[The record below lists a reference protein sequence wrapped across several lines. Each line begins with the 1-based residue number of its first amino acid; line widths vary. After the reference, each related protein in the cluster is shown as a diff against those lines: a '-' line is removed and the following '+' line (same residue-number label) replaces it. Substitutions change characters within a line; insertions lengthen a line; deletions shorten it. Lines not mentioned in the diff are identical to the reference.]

1 MRLFVLIAATSL
13 AGCISSQTAMTGP
26 STAHVE
32 VSAGGLLFKDQAQPT
47 FLRKAA
53 ELTAAAGK
61 KCFSTTGQKTFDGMV
76 DSVAVT
82 RTTLFSQTQQTVSTP
97 TRALAADIQMSD
109 KCDASTYDAAAIL
122 SQAKS

>member
-1 MRLFVLIAATSL
+1 MRLFAIVAAASL
-13 AGCISSQTAMTGP
+13 AGCVSSQTAMTGP
-26 STAHVE
+26 ATAHVE

-61 KCFSTTGQKTFDGMV
+61 KCFATTGQKTFDGMV
-76 DSVAVT
+76 ESVAVT
-82 RTTLFSQTQQTVSTP
+82 RTTLFWQTQQTVSTP
-97 TRALAADIQMSD
+97 TKAFAADIEMTD
-109 KCDASTYDAAAIL
+109 KCGAGTYEAAAIL